1 MDETAHI
8 PMTPLDRIVS
18 DDHMQML
25 KTILPYLPPTQAK
38 LLAVLTKWQE
48 LTRVLEMYPGQ
59 PDTLQA
65 MSTSF
70 KPPDEAELL
79 NELKLYG
86 GEQGKQLADSVSQMV
101 DMFQLITLMQSM
113 DSEKKEDDN
122 ETGMDR

>member
-65 MSTSF
+65 MSTS
-70 KPPDEAELL
+70 KPPDEAGLL
-79 NELKLYG
+79 DELKLYG
-86 GEQGKQLADSVSQMV
+86 GAQGKQLADSVSQIV